1 MRPQDVPRAL
11 LRQLIVPKAPMGQG
25 VRRTQTENHPIRP
38 LETAEELE
46 QLLDWHHLIRFG
58 EETKKN
64 IGIFGNGWQ
73 FPISYSAR
81 QRRVAQSVSVLSS
94 APLSAVTGL
103 TPVSKATFG
112 VL

>member
-25 VRRTQTENHPIRP
+25 VHRTQTENHPIRP

-58 EETKKN
+58 EETKKTL
-64 IGIFGNGWQ
+64 GSLEMDGNSL
-73 FPISYSAR
+73 FPTRLDRDEWHKVCLCSH
-81 QRRVAQSVSVLSS
+81 LL
-94 APLSAVTGL
+94 P
-103 TPVSKATFG
+103 
-112 VL
+112 